1 MLSETLISKVMTA
14 NPTTI
19 TPNDTVDSV
28 SEIFD
33 ENSFHHIP
41 VVDNQ
46 GVLQG
51 IISKVDLMALSYG
64 RSLFRVHN
72 RTELN
77 QTLYR
82 TLLVKD
88 VMTKDVNS
96 LKPDDTVADAMDLFR
111 HNIFHA
117 IPIVRGGQLCG
128 ILSCYDLLL
137 FAYEN

>member
-1 MLSETLISKVMTA
+1 MLAETLISKVMTA

-19 TPNDTVDSV
+19 SPNDTVDSV

-33 ENSFHHIP
+33 DNSFHHIP
-41 VVDNQ
+41 VVDEQ
-46 GVLQG
+46 GVLHG
-51 IISKVDLMALSYG
+51 IISKIDLMALSYG

-72 RTELN
+72 GTKLN

-88 VMTKDVNS
+88 VMTKDVTS
-96 LKPDDTVADAMDLFR
+96 LKPDDTVSDAMDLFR

-117 IPIVRGGQLCG
+117 IPIVKSGQLCG